1 MMESASRLA
10 ERAREVAQ
18 GGAAEVPSPCMSV
31 CRMDAAGEYCEGC
44 CRSLDE
50 IAAWSGL
57 SAQGKREVWRR
68 IAQRAGGKPMTQGPQ
83 GQEAP

>member
-1 MMESASRLA
+1 MMEPVERLA
-10 ERAREVAQ
+10 ERARAVAQ
-18 GGAAEVPSPCMSV
+18 GSSAEVPSPCISV

-57 SAQGKREVWRR
+57 SAPGKREVWRR
-68 IAQRAGGKPMTQGPQ
+68 IGERALTPALPQ
-83 GQEAP
+83 GEREQEKP